1 MAPSPD
7 DFPGTSVPVS
17 SPRARDRG
25 LRRGRRL
32 TRWITV
38 TSVAGAAAL
47 GGFYTHLLPGGPAA
61 PAPSGPSAPNPA
73 ASSTTAG
80 GDDEEHGERSGHE
93 AEDDEGAARVTRQTP
108 RPQPPPQPPTATK
121 QQPHTTTGAS

>member
-7 DFPGTSVPVS
+7 DFPRTSAPVP

-47 GGFYTHLLPGGPAA
+47 GGFYTHLLPAA
-61 PAPSGPSAPNPA
+61 PAPSSPSAPNPA
-73 ASSTTAG
+73 ASFTTAEA
-80 GDDEEHGERSGHE
+80 DDEEHGEWNGHDN
-93 AEDDEGAARVTRQTP
+93 EDDEGAAHVTRQT
-108 RPQPPPQPPTATK
+108 PQPPPQPPTTTK

>member
-7 DFPGTSVPVS
+7 DFPRTSAPVP

-47 GGFYTHLLPGGPAA
+47 GGFYTHLLPAA

-73 ASSTTAG
+73 ASFTTAEAD
-80 GDDEEHGERSGHE
+80 DDEEHGEWNGHDN
-93 AEDDEGAARVTRQTP
+93 EDDEGAAHVTRQTP
-108 RPQPPPQPPTATK
+108 QPQPPPPPQPPTTTK